1 MPVVPRVHVE
11 RVVAD
16 NQPIDLAR
24 QAPLPSGTSR
34 VEIDY
39 AAMHFAAP
47 KRMRYRYKLE
57 GYDTEWVDAGASQR
71 AVFTNLPPRP
81 YRFIVNARSLGGD
94 WTDANVT
101 WEFAVSP
108 AFYQRRLFQ
117 AGAVIAI
124 GLLILAA
131 WELKRR
137 QDRERLGLVLA
148 ERTRLS
154 REIHD
159 TLLQGMAGTALH
171 LGFISQSLA
180 LSSQEK
186 VAQEL
191 EEARNRL
198 ESYVRETRNKIWD
211 LRSQWLIANDFHK
224 GVRDMIRS
232 ISVGSAVKV
241 NVRVVGT
248 ARPAQASM
256 EEQTLKIAHEAV
268 TNAIR
273 HGRGSL
279 VNVELHFRRD
289 DLMLR
294 VADNGAGIQVN
305 GQQPLADPSWGLIG
319 MRERAERIGAKLMVE
334 PGVDGGTE
342 LVAVVPWTAR

>member
-1 MPVVPRVHVE
+1 
-11 RVVAD
+11 
-16 NQPIDLAR
+16 
-24 QAPLPSGTSR
+24 
-34 VEIDY
+34 
-39 AAMHFAAP
+39 
-47 KRMRYRYKLE
+47 
-57 GYDTEWVDAGASQR
+57 
-71 AVFTNLPPRP
+71 
-81 YRFIVNARSLGGD
+81 
-94 WTDANVT
+94 VT

-117 AGAVIAI
+117 AGAVTAV
-124 GLLILAA
+124 GLLIWAA
-131 WELKRR
+131 WQLKRR

-211 LRSQWLIANDFHK
+211 LRSQWLIANDFQK
-224 GVRDMIRS
+224 GVRDMVRS
-232 ISVGSAVKV
+232 MSVGSDVKV
-241 NVRVVGT
+241 NVRVVGA
-248 ARPAQASM
+248 ARPARASL
-256 EEQTLKIAHEAV
+256 EEQTLKIAHEAI
-268 TNAIR
+268 TNAVR
-273 HGRGSL
+273 HGHGSL
-279 VNVELHFRRD
+279 VSVELHFRPD

-294 VADNGAGIQVN
+294 VADNGGGIQVN
-305 GQQPLADPSWGLIG
+305 GERVPDQHSWGLIG
-319 MRERAERIGAKLMVE
+319 MRERAERIGARLTVE
-334 PGVDGGTE
+334 PGVEGGTE
-342 LVAVVPWTAR
+342 LVAVVPWPAR